1 MTKAEVEKMLV
12 QIKPMLVPPSGSLEL
27 VSLDGNEI
35 KLKVT
40 GLPQDIFK
48 VQGKIVKTED
58 EIKRKIAGRIEAN
71 FAGAKVSFV

>member
-1 MTKAEVEKMLV
+1 
-12 QIKPMLVPPSGSLEL
+12 LEL